1 MIQVS
6 AGMHH
11 TLALELNGNLYSFG
25 RADYGQLGNTDE
37 QPKAG
42 DIAELPVPVYLD
54 KDKAN
59 PIISHISSGN
69 HMNFVLRVG
78 EMCIAGYPV

>member
-6 AGMHH
+6 AGMYHS
-11 TLALELNGNLYSFG
+11 LALESNGNLYSFG
-25 RADYGQLGNTDE
+25 CAEYGQLGNTDE
-37 QPKAG
+37 QQKAG
-42 DIAELPVPVYLD
+42 DMAELPVPVYLD

-69 HMNFVLRVG
+69 HTKFVLWVG
-78 EMCIAGYPV
+78 